1 MKVKYIKT
9 YLMQGQI
16 DITDTY
22 EVIVDK
28 DKLKQYKEE
37 NDIDDSLQEMLEDLK
52 PFSFNKKYFNGSV
65 SFKLV
70 TANKFSDDYGNNDK
84 ELLEE
89 SIEFV

>member
-52 PFSFNKKYFNGSV
+52 PFNFNKKYFNGSV